1 MTATYISNIDAIL
14 ENSELSLSTIDQQI
28 EEYKTINE
36 QAQKQK
42 YAIENY
48 LTDQDFANTEVDYG
62 KEDD

>member
-1 MTATYISNIDAIL
+1 MEQTYLFQTLN
-14 ENSELSLSTIDQQI
+14 ETQTFTSTIDQQI

-48 LTDQDFANTEVDYG
+48 LTDPEFANTEVDYG